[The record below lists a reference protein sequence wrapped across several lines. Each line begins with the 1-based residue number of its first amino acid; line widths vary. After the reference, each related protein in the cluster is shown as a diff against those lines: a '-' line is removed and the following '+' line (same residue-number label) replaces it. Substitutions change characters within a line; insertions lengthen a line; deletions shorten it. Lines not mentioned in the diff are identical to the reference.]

1 MGDTHDVIVIGAGAA
16 GLTAAGGCALY
27 GLKVALIERGAMG
40 GDCLNTGCVPSKAL
54 IAAAARAEAVS
65 ASHRFGIRV
74 GRPDIDFGAVHAHV
88 RGAVERIAPNDS
100 RERFERM
107 GVEVIAGDARFLDA
121 RTVAVGERRLS
132 APRIVIATGSRP
144 RVPDLAGLRDVPFL
158 TNETLFNLK
167 EKPRHLAILGGG
179 PIGIEMAQAFRRLG
193 AEVTVIEAG
202 RCLAH
207 EDPHA
212 VAIVL
217 ARLRAEGVRI
227 YEQTRVTGVASQGED
242 IAAEC
247 DTGGQIVASHL
258 LVAVGR
264 LPEFGGLDLAAAG
277 VKWGETGIHVDAR
290 RRTSNRRILA
300 IGDCRAGP
308 RFTHVSGYEGSI
320 AVLNIALGWPAKAD
334 FRALPRVTYT
344 DPELAQVGMTEGEAR
359 SRYDRVEV
367 HAAPFDD
374 DDRAITEGDPTGFV
388 KMVRA
393 GRRLVGVTI
402 VGAHAG
408 EMLLPWTLA
417 IRGKSS
423 PFGIADAIVAYPT
436 RSERSKAVAFAAF
449 EGLIFHPQA
458 KRWAALLARMRR
470 RR

>member
-1 MGDTHDVIVIGAGAA
+1 MADTHDVIVIGAGAA

-54 IAAAARAEAVS
+54 IAAATRAEAVF
-65 ASHRFGIRV
+65 ASDRFGIRV
-74 GRPDIDFGAVHAHV
+74 GRHEIDFGAVHSHV
-88 RGAVERIAPNDS
+88 HRAIKRIAPNDS
-100 RERFERM
+100 RERFEAM
-107 GVEVIAGDARFLDA
+107 GVEVIVGDARFLDG
-121 RTVAVGERRLS
+121 RTVAVTDRRLS

-144 RVPDLAGLRDVPFL
+144 RVPDIAGLREVPFL
-158 TNETLFNLK
+158 TNETLFDLK
-167 EKPRHLAILGGG
+167 IKPRHLAILGGG

-202 RCLAH
+202 RCLSH
-207 EDPHA
+207 EDPNA
-212 VAIVL
+212 VAIGL
-217 ARLRAEGVRI
+217 ASLRAEGVRI
-227 YEQTRVTGVASQGED
+227 HEQTRVTGVAGQGEN
-242 IAAEC
+242 IAVES
-247 DTGGQIVASHL
+247 DTEGQIVASHL

-264 LPEFGGLDLAAAG
+264 VPEFQGLDLEAAG
-277 VKWGETGIHVDAR
+277 VKSDEAGIHVDGH

-308 RFTHVSGYEGSI
+308 RFTHVSGHEGSI

-344 DPELAQVGMTEGEAR
+344 DPELAQVGMTEAEAR
-359 SRYDRVEV
+359 RSYGSVDV
-367 HAAPFDD
+367 HAAPFDH
-374 DDRAITEGDPTGFV
+374 DDRAITEGNTRGFV

-402 VGAHAG
+402 VGARAG

-417 IRGKSS
+417 I
-423 PFGIADAIVAYPT
+423 
-436 RSERSKAVAFAAF
+436 
-449 EGLIFHPQA
+449 
-458 KRWAALLARMRR
+458 
-470 RR
+470 